1 MDEEEAPV
9 PDAPD
14 FPVPED
20 PAEAPYLGA
29 PEDPPVEGGVEAG
42 GVQPSRD
49 SRKLDCI
56 ICYCAFNL
64 TERLPRKL
72 YCSHTF
78 CQACLR
84 RLDTI
89 LNEQMWIPCP
99 QCRQNTPLPRGG
111 ATALDLD
118 LVAFLGVKAEME
130 NQRSCSRQERRELGT
145 QLEHK
150 PSFGKQSII
159 EQPQATWNHGG
170 LAEPRFH
177 RSPCCRCFFCC
188 WWCC

>member
-1 MDEEEAPV
+1 VSLKGPEFFLRIQPNQEKLWVIAISTHSSSVLLYRMDGEEAPV

-14 FPVPED
+14 FPAPED
-20 PAEAPYLGA
+20 PAEAPDLGA

-89 LNEQMWIPCP
+89 LNEQ
-99 QCRQNTPLPRGG
+99 
-111 ATALDLD
+111 
-118 LVAFLGVKAEME
+118 V
-130 NQRSCSRQERRELGT
+130 
-145 QLEHK
+145 
-150 PSFGKQSII
+150 
-159 EQPQATWNHGG
+159 G
-170 LAEPRFH
+170 LTDCHDTGPTIDPA
-177 RSPCCRCFFCC
+177 SV
-188 WWCC
+188 